1 MVGGRMKSITVHIL
15 EIVLKGIDRLVE
27 APSRSEAIRAAV
39 RDMVLRELG
48 EEFFRILNRRGGW
61 DA

>member
-1 MVGGRMKSITVHIL
+1 MKPVSVYIP

-27 APSRSEAIRAAV
+27 ARVYPSRSEAIRAAV

-48 EEFFRILNRRGGW
+48 EDFFRIVDEGGGW
-61 DA
+61 GA